1 MTFAAGDAV
10 HVRGVGKGVV
20 RELRNGGRC
29 LVEINGRSIVTTI
42 DQLTAAVLP
51 KRTGKIA
58 RPQHEDR
65 SGASLSLDLHG
76 FTVDEAT
83 EKVAAFLNDALLRGA
98 GELRII
104 HGRSGGKL
112 KAALH
117 RQLKGIASVR
127 SYRVDPQNEGVTV
140 VKL

>member
-1 MTFAAGDAV
+1 MTFAPGDAV
-10 HVRGVGKGVV
+10 HIRGVGKGVV

-29 LVEINGRSIVTTI
+29 LVDVNGRSIVTTI
-42 DQLTAAVLP
+42 DQLTPFEPPKKKSNVTRAVD
-51 KRTGKIA
+51 
-58 RPQHEDR
+58 EER
-65 SGASLSLDLHG
+65 SGESLSLDLHG
-76 FTVDEAT
+76 FTVDEAV
-83 EKVAAFLNDALLRGA
+83 EKVAAFLNDALLRGV

-127 SYRVDPQNEGVTV
+127 RFRVDPRNEGVTV
-140 VKL
+140 VQL